1 MSISGIWRL
10 FHDSTSGF
18 KYFKPKGFELE
29 NASSFEEKRQTVVFF
44 IEVLIALIEI
54 SRETVPLR
62 RSAKMN

>member
-1 MSISGIWRL
+1 MTALVALILLSQKDLNSRTPAAL
-10 FHDSTSGF
+10 R
-18 KYFKPKGFELE
+18 K
-29 NASSFEEKRQTVVFF
+29 KRQTVVFF